1 MPGSIADDIRRF
13 AEPRTIAEAVRSERA
28 RTEHVPFL
36 WINPAAGHDSTR
48 GTVAC
53 RLSTDSVDHFVE
65 WTFSCGTLVVRNDPF
80 GLIPLF
86 VYTRG
91 GEIAI
96 SPSLQ
101 KLLSEGAIAELDD
114 AAVAVFLRLGFFV
127 GEDTPF
133 RHIRT
138 LPPGAMFVWREGTL
152 EISRGGCYVVPP
164 RTMVRNEAIDQ
175 AIELTRQAVG
185 RRMPIDDN
193 VAVPLSG
200 GRDSRHLLLE
210 LLHRGWRP
218 RVTVTVPRYPPNA
231 GEDQRI
237 APALAAAA
245 GIPHVIAVPT
255 DRPAVAEARKNV
267 ETHFGADGHAW
278 FYGMLDYVR
287 GRAATLYEG
296 IGGSLWQV
304 GWMPERDVRDAW
316 AAGRTVQVAERTLDK
331 HQLVSDPV
339 VEDLAP
345 RGVDFSRALARQRL
359 AQELDR
365 HAAAPDPGKSFHFW
379 NRLRRELA
387 LVPCGI
393 MRAFAA
399 VHTPL
404 VDRDLT
410 EFLLA
415 LEPDV
420 VSPVLSRSDKR
431 FHSEAIVRGY
441 PKFAH
446 IPFQND
452 AAPRTNPSSH
462 YREFAADVARHLL
475 AGWAGRRRREARPVY
490 MRSSYVLPRLAY
502 MLVNRRYAAS
512 MRRLPRAA
520 LYLTQLEEATER

>member
-1 MPGSIADDIRRF
+1 MTGSTANDIRRF
-13 AEPRTIAEAVRSERA
+13 AEPRTIAEAVRSERLRA
-28 RTEHVPFL
+28 AHAPFL
-36 WINPAAGHDSTR
+36 WISRTAAHVSTR

-53 RLSTDSVDHFVE
+53 RLSTGSVDHFVE
-65 WTFSCGTLVVRNDPF
+65 WTFSNGTLVVQNDRF

-86 VYTRG
+86 VYARG
-91 GEIAI
+91 SEIAI

-101 KLLSEGAIAELDD
+101 KLLSEGAVAELDE

-164 RTMVRNEAIDQ
+164 RAMVRDAAIDQ

-185 RRMPIDDN
+185 RRMPMDDN

-210 LLHRGWRP
+210 LIHRGCRP
-218 RVTVTVPRYPPNA
+218 KVTVTVARYPPNA

-245 GIPHVIAVPT
+245 GIPHVIAIPT
-255 DRPAVAEARKNV
+255 DRPAAAEARKNV

-316 AAGRTVQVAERTLDK
+316 VSGRTAQVARRTLEK

-345 RGVDFSRALARQRL
+345 RGIDFSRGLARQRL
-359 AQELDR
+359 AQELER

-410 EFLLA
+410 EFLLS
-415 LEPDV
+415 LEPDL

-441 PKFAH
+441 PTFAH
-446 IPFQND
+446 IPFQD
-452 AAPRTNPSSH
+452 DTAPRTNPSSH
-462 YREFAADVARHLL
+462 YRELAVDVARHLI
-475 AGWAGRRRREARPVY
+475 AGAIDRRHRVARPVY

-502 MLVNRRYAAS
+502 MAVNPRYAVS